1 MKGLKQGPGYAGFP
15 VINAENFALG
25 TLCMLNPSGPK
36 ALNDAQVMQVKKITR
51 SIAHMLDLQI
61 KQKELTSQR
70 MLDALSHFQKVDE
83 RFGLNDFKM
92 YVSLCSELNISVDD
106 AEGIIRVG
114 LAELDDSGRV
124 CLTESGR
131 RLQFDMNLQQKAM
144 KRIKMDGNEADA
156 LLDEMFAEID

>member
-1 MKGLKQGPGYAGFP
+1 
-15 VINAENFALG
+15 
-25 TLCMLNPSGPK
+25 MLNPSGPK